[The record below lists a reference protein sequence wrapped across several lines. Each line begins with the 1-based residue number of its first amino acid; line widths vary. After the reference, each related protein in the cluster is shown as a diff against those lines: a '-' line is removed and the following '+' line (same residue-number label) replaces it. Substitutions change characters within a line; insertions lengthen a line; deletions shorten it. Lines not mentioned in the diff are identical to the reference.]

1 MAQTKEELNAKAR
14 VRMAAHRETQ
24 AYQDWLVA
32 SRELRRALKEKYRR
46 QAGALPKG
54 TTAKRDAHVKAWEK
68 WQKEQA
74 RLNSQKEQAR
84 LFFLRLGWKLCRKCG
99 LLHSIAHFYRDKS
112 AVDGLLPVC
121 KTCDNNRIL
130 GHRKKNPIAKFK
142 HNVRNLIT
150 ASLKKH
156 GYLKN
161 SPTHEI
167 LGCDFDTF
175 IKHIERQ
182 FTDGMTWDKVGT
194 DIHIDHI
201 IPLATA
207 TTEQEVIALNHH
219 TNLRPLWAEQNLSKA
234 ARIEFLI

>member
-24 AYQDWLVA
+24 AFQDWLVA
-32 SRELRRALKEKYRR
+32 SRELRRGLKEKYRR
-46 QAGALPKG
+46 QAGALPKWM
-54 TTAKRDAHVKAWEK
+54 TAKRDAHVKAWEK
-68 WQKEQA
+68 WQAQLRKA
-74 RLNSQKEQAR
+74 QKEAAR
-84 LFFLRLGWKLCRKCG
+84 QLFSSLGWKKCKYCG
-99 LLHSIAHFYRDKS
+99 LFHGISDFYRSGSSPDGAGEACKNCDKKRRLR
-112 AVDGLLPVC
+112 ARKTNPVI
-121 KTCDNNRIL
+121 RL
-130 GHRKKNPIAKFK
+130 K
-142 HNVRNLIT
+142 HNIRT
-150 ASLKKH
+150 AIAGSLKKK

-161 SPTHEI
+161 SRTHEI